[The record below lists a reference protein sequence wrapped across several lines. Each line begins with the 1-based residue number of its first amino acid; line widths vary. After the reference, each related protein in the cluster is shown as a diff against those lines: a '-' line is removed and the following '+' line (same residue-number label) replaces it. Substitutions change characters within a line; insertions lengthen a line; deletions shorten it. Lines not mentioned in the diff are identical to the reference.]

1 MDSTDSSS
9 TRTTLAQTRC
19 RNIQLGLV
27 AALIVVAL
35 GLYGWK
41 VMAVNAVET
50 RLAQAEAQQ
59 REARAQLLAQA
70 QQVAARR
77 NEAALGTFGIPL
89 AWAVRREMM
98 AGNLDQVNQYFTELM
113 QIDGFESALLALP
126 DGKIVV
132 ATDSKQLS
140 RDFSVLYPPAYL
152 EDRVA
157 RVERT
162 ADGKLRSIVP
172 VLGLSQAL
180 GTLVVEYRPAV
191 FSLE

>member
-180 GTLVVEYRPAV
+180 GTLVVEYRPAA